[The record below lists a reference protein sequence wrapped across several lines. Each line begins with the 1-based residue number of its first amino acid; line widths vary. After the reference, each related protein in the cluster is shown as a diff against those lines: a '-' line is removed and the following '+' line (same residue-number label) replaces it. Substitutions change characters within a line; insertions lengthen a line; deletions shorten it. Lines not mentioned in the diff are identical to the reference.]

1 MANIKSAKKRA
12 RQSEKRKG
20 INLRRRTDLKTAV
33 KKVLRAIEKG
43 EPADKLKDLMRSA
56 ETKLARAKGK
66 GLMHAKTASRKIS
79 RLAKK
84 VVLVAKK

>member
-12 RQSEKRKG
+12 RQSEKRRMK
-20 INLRRRTDLKTAV
+20 NLSRKTDVKTAV
-33 KKVLRAIEKG
+33 KKVMTAIEKG
-43 EPADKLKDLMRSA
+43 EPAEKVKELLRSA
-56 ETKLARAKGK
+56 ESKLSRAKTK

-84 VVLVAKK
+84 AITKK